1 MTNASPDCSFA
12 GILDIASVFSP
23 HGSCILWHPWLMAAL
38 IFGSSLFVVAYTWI
52 PITYLR
58 VIRKYSSVGK
68 NPEYR
73 RVYVWTAA
81 FIALCMLTHTVFI
94 ITLFFGG
101 VWYYIEAV
109 ILILGGVVSL
119 YTAWRVVP
127 TLLTILS
134 QRETAMNE
142 LVQELRGDSDLA
154 KRLAK
159 VDRHIEILSALQAER
174 N

>member
-1 MTNASPDCSFA
+1 
-12 GILDIASVFSP
+12 
-23 HGSCILWHPWLMAAL
+23 MAAL